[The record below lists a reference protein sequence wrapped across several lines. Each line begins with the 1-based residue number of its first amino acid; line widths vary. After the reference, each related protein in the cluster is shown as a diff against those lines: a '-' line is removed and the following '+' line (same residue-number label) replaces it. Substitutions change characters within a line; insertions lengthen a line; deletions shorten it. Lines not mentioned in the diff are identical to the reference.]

1 MMKLRQRSGVRGAVM
16 AAAGVMAPFG
26 HCQAQSPDKDAKPV
40 TAATTPGDYKGDCFR
55 LVAKPDAP
63 FGLKDD
69 GTYMVL
75 SQDRREGDPKLN
87 VIEADNLWRGFLS
100 CTPRPGAKVIK
111 DVPASAMIESGAI
124 RTGWTYGVLAL
135 PYKYHLDDK
144 SFSSGV
150 SVGPYI
156 GRRIDAW
163 GAGYTVAATMAIG
176 TVTGTSTD
184 TAGNTTSPTL
194 AAFTFAGGVMFD
206 VSKGSKPFKAGLFVG
221 RDVVGRDSGAM
232 YPHNRKTWIA
242 VQLGYDFTDN

>member
-1 MMKLRQRSGVRGAVM
+1 MTKLHTGVRGAGV
-16 AAAGVMAPFG
+16 AAAGVMVLFG
-26 HCQAQSPDKDAKPV
+26 HCQAQSAEPEKPV
-40 TAATTPGDYKGDCFR
+40 IAATTPGDYKGDCFR
-55 LVAKPDAP
+55 LVAKPGVGS
-63 FGLKDD
+63 GLKEK
-69 GTYMVL
+69 GTYLVL
-75 SQDRREGDPKLN
+75 SQDKREGDPNLK
-87 VIEADNLWRGFLS
+87 VIEAESLAYGFLS
-100 CTPRPGAKVIK
+100 CSPKTGSAPEVK
-111 DVPASAMIESGAI
+111 DVRASTFIESGAI

-221 RDVVGRDSGAM
+221 RDVVGRDSGVM